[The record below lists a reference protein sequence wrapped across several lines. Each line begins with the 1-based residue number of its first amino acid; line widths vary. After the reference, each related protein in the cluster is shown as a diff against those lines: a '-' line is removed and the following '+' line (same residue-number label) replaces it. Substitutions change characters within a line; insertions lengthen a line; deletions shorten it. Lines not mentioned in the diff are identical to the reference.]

1 MKNLVQY
8 IQGSRKGKD
17 AHRLEKEAMKD
28 PFLSD
33 ALDGFQAVEG
43 NHVESIEEM
52 RRRISRRT
60 RSHRNSITKW
70 SIAASL
76 LICLGFGSY
85 FWLNRQL
92 GMPSQSPLAVV
103 MEEQAA
109 PLQQAPL
116 AGIAADSMQEQENA
130 NASGAGE
137 VKAKV
142 FEDTPQPPVP
152 AVAEAFVAQV
162 EVYSAPCE
170 DVAVVDIIAEEEAP
184 VVANALARS
193 MPQQMPQPV
202 IGEKAYRE
210 YLKKELIHPQDS
222 LCKGVSGTV
231 VVEFHINEKGRPVDL
246 KVKRS
251 LCESADKE
259 ALRLIEKG
267 PDWEVDT
274 VKVSIPVVFAP

>member
-1 MKNLVQY
+1 MKNLMQY

-52 RRRISRRT
+52 RRRISHRT

-85 FWLNRQL
+85 LWLNRQL

-116 AGIAADSMQEQENA
+116 AGIAADSMQEQES
-130 NASGAGE
+130 ASGVGE
-137 VKAKV
+137 AKAKV
-142 FEDTPQPPVP
+142 SEDTHQSPAPV
-152 AVAEAFVAQV
+152 VAEASVAQV

-170 DVAVVDIIAEEEAP
+170 DIAVADIVAEEEVP
-184 VVANALARS
+184 VATKALVRS
-193 MPQQMPQPV
+193 MPRHIPQPV
-202 IGEKAYRE
+202 IGEEAYRE

-231 VVEFHINEKGRPVDL
+231 VIEFHIN
-246 KVKRS
+246 
-251 LCESADKE
+251 
-259 ALRLIEKG
+259 
-267 PDWEVDT
+267 
-274 VKVSIPVVFAP
+274 

>member
-1 MKNLVQY
+1 MKNLMQY

-43 NHVESIEEM
+43 NHVESIKEM

-60 RSHRNSITKW
+60 RSHRDSITKW

-85 FWLNRQL
+85 FWLNRQS
-92 GMPSQSPLAVV
+92 GMPAQSPLAVV
-103 MEEQAA
+103 ATN
-109 PLQQAPL
+109 
-116 AGIAADSMQEQENA
+116 SMQEQENA
-130 NASGAGE
+130 SGAE
-137 VKAKV
+137 AKAKV
-142 FEDTPQPPVP
+142 SEDTPQPPAPV
-152 AVAEAFVAQV
+152 VAEASVAQV
-162 EVYSAPCE
+162 EVYSAPSE
-170 DVAVVDIIAEEEAP
+170 DVAVADIVAEEEAP
-184 VVANALARS
+184 VATMLTRS
-193 MPQQMPQPV
+193 MPRHIPQPV

-251 LCESADKE
+251 LCKSADKE
-259 ALRLIEKG
+259 AIRLIEKG
-267 PDWEVDT
+267 PDWQVDT
-274 VKVSIPVVFAP
+274 ATVFVPVVFAP

>member
-1 MKNLVQY
+1 MKNLMQY

-52 RRRISRRT
+52 RRRISHRT

-116 AGIAADSMQEQENA
+116 AGIAADSMQEQES
-130 NASGAGE
+130 ASGVGE
-137 VKAKV
+137 AKAKV
-142 FEDTPQPPVP
+142 SEDTLQPPAP
-152 AVAEAFVAQV
+152 AVTEAFVAQV

-170 DVAVVDIIAEEEAP
+170 DIAVADIVAEEEVP
-184 VVANALARS
+184 VATKALVRS
-193 MPQQMPQPV
+193 MPRHIPQPV
-202 IGEKAYRE
+202 IGEEAYRE

-222 LCKGVSGTV
+222 FCKGVSGTV
-231 VVEFHINEKGRPVDL
+231 VVEFHINEKGRPIDL

-267 PDWEVDT
+267 PDWQVDT
-274 VKVSIPVVFAP
+274 AKVFFPVVFAP

>member
-1 MKNLVQY
+1 
-8 IQGSRKGKD
+8 
-17 AHRLEKEAMKD
+17 MKD

-33 ALDGFQAVEG
+33 ALDGYQTVEG

-52 RRRISRRT
+52 RRRISHRT
-60 RSHRNSITKW
+60 RSHRDNITKW

-85 FWLNRQL
+85 FWLGRQL
-92 GMPSQSPLAVV
+92 GMPAQSPLAVV

-109 PLQQAPL
+109 PLQQVPL
-116 AGIAADSMQEQENA
+116 AGIAADSMQEQES
-130 NASGAGE
+130 ASGAGE
-137 VKAKV
+137 TKAKV
-142 FEDTPQPPVP
+142 SEGIPQPPAP
-152 AVAEAFVAQV
+152 AVAAASVVQV

-170 DVAVVDIIAEEEAP
+170 DVAVADIVAEEEAP
-184 VVANALARS
+184 VAAKALTRS
-193 MPQQMPQPV
+193 MPRHIPQPV
-202 IGEKAYRE
+202 IGEEAYRE

-246 KVKRS
+246 KVKQS

-267 PDWEVDT
+267 PDWQVDT
-274 VKVSIPVVFAP
+274 AKVFVPVVFVP